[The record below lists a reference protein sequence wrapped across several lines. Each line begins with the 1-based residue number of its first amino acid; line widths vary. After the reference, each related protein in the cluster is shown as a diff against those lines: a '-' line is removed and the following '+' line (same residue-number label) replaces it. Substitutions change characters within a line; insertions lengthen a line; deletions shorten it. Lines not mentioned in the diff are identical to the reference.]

1 MSSIDVLSRTEG
13 NLTVRDT
20 LDLLAFETLEKYSN
34 YTTNGPGYEF
44 LNKSSAMNLGIFPF
58 INSTGDSFMIAD
70 NNSDGKVGSDEL
82 LNLFLEISELVAM
95 YEDLKRLDSSCSP
108 WSFQCFDPDVLK
120 LNMNAPLELYPLP
133 DVDPD
138 YCVNENIDFETGA
151 EYETV
156 YAMSAST
163 TNLAIM
169 TGEIAAGSP
178 V

>member
-1 MSSIDVLSRTEG
+1 
-13 NLTVRDT
+13 
-20 LDLLAFETLEKYSN
+20 
-34 YTTNGPGYEF
+34 
-44 LNKSSAMNLGIFPF
+44 
-58 INSTGDSFMIAD
+58 
-70 NNSDGKVGSDEL
+70 
-82 LNLFLEISELVAM
+82 M